1 MLELDCIEFFGLYF
15 VRERQDFDFVDPVVY
30 EVFIQTSNSAF
41 VKQPCTT
48 RVVSLAKETT
58 GAIDGVLISITDF
71 IHYIYFPI
79 LILEK

>member
-1 MLELDCIEFFGLYF
+1 VLELDCIEFFGLYF

-58 GAIDGVLISITDF
+58 GAIDGVSNSCMTY
-71 IHYIYFPI
+71 IHH
-79 LILEK
+79 LKSQLR